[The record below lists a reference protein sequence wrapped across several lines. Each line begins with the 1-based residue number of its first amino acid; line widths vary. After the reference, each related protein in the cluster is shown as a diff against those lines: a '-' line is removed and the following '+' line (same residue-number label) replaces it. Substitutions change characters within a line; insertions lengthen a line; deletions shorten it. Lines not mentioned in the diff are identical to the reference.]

1 MTWVESLIDGH
12 RVLPALLRD
21 LASATRALHISIFL
35 FFDDPIGNEIADIL
49 CAKARAGVEVRVL
62 LNVEK
67 TDMADPFDTGEK
79 EMMEKD
85 PGFSRDP
92 TELDE
97 FRQRLVDAGVEIID
111 TELDYDEI
119 VVTGDPEIDRLGRE
133 IHDSVKVDA
142 MHVDHRKIVTIDGR
156 VAWCGG
162 ANFGGQYL
170 HHLPFDPALEA
181 HAEADAAREA
191 GRPEPW
197 WKWHDG
203 LARFEGAIV
212 WDLDGVF
219 RERWLLG
226 GGRDYR
232 RLDVTMPDAPRGVLV
247 ESARIIKNEPSS
259 RTNEIREV
267 YRARILAA
275 ERSIFLEN
283 PYLYH
288 PAIVAA
294 LIEAKSARPDL
305 RVTVIVPAREW
316 NDNKFAQDAQRH
328 CYPGLVAAGIELF
341 EYQNHFNHLK
351 IATFDDHWVILGS
364 ANLNYRSLEDDKD
377 FEAGVLIESD
387 ELARDIAR
395 HVRDADIPHSKRI
408 TAEDVRGLGPRALR
422 MRTRD
427 PRTLLMVASREL

>member
-12 RVLPALLRD
+12 RVLPALLQD
-21 LASATRALHISIFL
+21 FASATRAIHISIFL

-49 CAKARAGVEVRVL
+49 CAKARAGVDVRVM

-67 TDMADPFDTGEK
+67 TDLADPFDTGEK

-85 PGFSRDP
+85 PGFARDP

-97 FRQRLVDAGVEIID
+97 FRRRLEDAGVEVLD
-111 TELDYDEI
+111 SELDYDKI
-119 VVTGDPEIDRLGRE
+119 VDTGDPEVDRLGRE
-133 IHDSVKVDA
+133 IRENIDVDA
-142 MHVDHRKIVTIDGR
+142 MHVDHRKLVTIDGR
-156 VAWCGG
+156 IGWCGG

-170 HHLPFDPALEA
+170 HHLPFDPAIES

-203 LARFEGAIV
+203 LGRFEGAIV
-212 WDLDGVF
+212 HDLGVVF
-219 RERWLLG
+219 RQRWLLG
-226 GGRDYR
+226 GGRDFR
-232 RLDVTMPDAPRGVLV
+232 ILDVTLPEAPRGVRV
-247 ESARIIKNEPSS
+247 DSARVIKNEPSS
-259 RTNEIREV
+259 RTNEIRET

-275 ERSIFLEN
+275 ERSIFIEN

-294 LIEAKSARPDL
+294 LLEAKRMRPGL
-305 RVTVIVPAREW
+305 RVTVIVPSREW
-316 NDNKFAQDAQRH
+316 NDNKFAEDAQRH
-328 CYPGLVAAGIELF
+328 HYPALVAGGIELF

-351 IATFDDHWVILGS
+351 IAVFDERWTILGS
-364 ANLNYRSLEDDKD
+364 ANLNFRSLEDDKD
-377 FEAGVLIESD
+377 FEMSVLIASE
-387 ELARDIAR
+387 ELARGILRD
-395 HVRDADIPHSKRI
+395 VRDADLPHSKRI
-408 TAEDVRGLGPRALR
+408 VASDVRGLSVRAIR

-427 PRTLLMVASREL
+427 PRTLLLVRSREL